1 MTALVFAANALL
13 GKGYFPSFLF
23 AVALAVGITPEI
35 LPIVVTISLSNG
47 ALRMAKEKVIIKR
60 LVSVEDLGNID
71 TLCCDK
77 TGTLTEGE
85 LSLAG
90 HFDLEGKQEEKL
102 IIYGLLCNSAVT
114 SKGKKTFGNA
124 VDRAIWK
131 SEKTIGHKMHIEEYK
146 VVDLNEF
153 DFKRRRMSVVVR
165 RPDGSD
171 VLISKGAPEEILEVS
186 SSATFGGKQTPM
198 SPDLAARIRST
209 VELYE
214 RDGYKVIT
222 IAEKSVTVEDT
233 SKSDES
239 GLNVIGFLLF
249 IDPPKE
255 TAKASIAKLQNLG
268 VAIKVISGDSVLVT
282 RKICRDVGMCS
293 DVPHVCTIHSKPSC
307 YKAECTR
314 VVSGEELAAL
324 SEKEFEEHVRTYG
337 IFARVTPEQKY
348 KIVMSLK
355 REGHI
360 VGFLGD
366 GINDVPALKAA
377 DVGITVDS
385 ATGIAKEEADVILL
399 KKSLRVLAHG
409 IVEGRKTFGNITK
422 YILNT
427 ISANTGN
434 MMTVALSSL
443 FLRFI
448 PLLPSQILLNNFM
461 SDLPMLTI
469 STDKVDDELLKKPR
483 RWNLPMIWDFMLYF
497 GAISS
502 FFDLLFIVPLV
513 FFGVGE
519 GLFRTA
525 WFLESVLSEIII
537 TFAVR
542 TNRSFYKSMPS
553 TWLLATSLLVGIGS
567 AAVIFTDFGKEYFQF
582 EALTPQILAFMG
594 AILLA
599 YFLAA
604 EAAKKRFFKKH
615 GM

>member
-1 MTALVFAANALL
+1 
-13 GKGYFPSFLF
+13 
-23 AVALAVGITPEI
+23 
-35 LPIVVTISLSNG
+35 
-47 ALRMAKEKVIIKR
+47 
-60 LVSVEDLGNID
+60 
-71 TLCCDK
+71 
-77 TGTLTEGE
+77 
-85 LSLAG
+85 
-90 HFDLEGKQEEKL
+90 
-102 IIYGLLCNSAVT
+102 
-114 SKGKKTFGNA
+114 
-124 VDRAIWK
+124 
-131 SEKTIGHKMHIEEYK
+131 
-146 VVDLNEF
+146 
-153 DFKRRRMSVVVR
+153 MSVVVR
-165 RPDGSD
+165 NPDGSD
-171 VLISKGAPEEILEVS
+171 VMISKGAPEEMLQVS
-186 SSATFGGKQTPM
+186 SSAMLGGKQTPM
-198 SPDLAARIRST
+198 SPDLAARIRTT

-214 RDGYKVIT
+214 RDGYKIIT
-222 IAEKSVTVEDT
+222 IAEKPVSVEDT

-239 GLNVIGFLLF
+239 GLNIIGFLLF
-249 IDPPKE
+249 IDPPKK
-255 TAKASIAKLQNLG
+255 TAKASIEKLQNLG

-282 RKICRDVGMCS
+282 RKICHDVGMCS
-293 DVPHVCTIHSKPSC
+293 STPQACTHDKSKPMCSRP
-307 YKAECTR
+307 ECTQIIC
-314 VVSGEELAAL
+314 GEDLDAL
-324 SEKEFEEHVRTYG
+324 SEKEFTEYVRNYG

-385 ATGIAKEEADVILL
+385 ATGIAKEEADIILL

-434 MMTVALSSL
+434 MITVAVSSL

-448 PLLPSQILLNNFM
+448 PILPSQILLNNFM

-483 RWNLPMIWDFMLYF
+483 RWNLRMIWEFMFYF

-502 FFDLLFIVPLV
+502 FFDLLFIVPLIL
-513 FFGVGE
+513 FGVGE
-519 GLFRTA
+519 GVFRTA
-525 WFLESVLSEIII
+525 WFLESVLSEILI

-542 TNRSFYKSMPS
+542 TSRPFYKSMPS
-553 TWLLATSLLVGIGS
+553 IWLLIASLTVSIAS
-567 AAVIFTDFGKEYFQF
+567 AAVIFTDFGKKYFQF
-582 EALTPQILAFMG
+582 EALTPQMLAFMG
-594 AILLA
+594 TILLA
-599 YFLAA
+599 YFLTA